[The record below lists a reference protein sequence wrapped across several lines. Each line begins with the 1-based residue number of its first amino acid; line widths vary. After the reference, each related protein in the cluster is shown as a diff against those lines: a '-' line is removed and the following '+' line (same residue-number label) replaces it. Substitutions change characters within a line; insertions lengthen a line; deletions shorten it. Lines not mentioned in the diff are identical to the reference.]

1 MKTDTRGFAFANVVV
16 KAFLHLALLHPL
28 GCDGSVAE
36 AYLIEF
42 SYQFHHGIERACV
55 AEGAVVGSCL
65 LVDVACLDDSRE
77 VFVGDADRR
86 VGFPVLQQYV
96 VEWLVLLDEIVLLD
110 ESVFIGRHNDILDV
124 FYLADENL
132 CLAILEGIV
141 EVRTDAP
148 FEVLCLAYVDNR
160 AIFI

>member
-1 MKTDTRGFAFANVVV
+1 MTK
-16 KAFLHLALLHPL
+16 P
-28 GCDGSVAE
+28 
-36 AYLIEF
+36 YLIEAV
-42 SYQFHHGIERACV
+42 YQFKHRFECALV
-55 AEGAVVGSCL
+55 AERTKECTVF
-65 LVDVACLDDSRE
+65 LVNVPCFYYSWK